1 MKNQE
6 IILNRLLDKY
16 ENSKHL
22 LDPGTSLRRVML
34 KVEKKD
40 LPEYIYEDAVIRDAY
55 NEAALELEKRHLVQL
70 EWVRGRPVL
79 SAIVLRLDQIP
90 QCYASVRR
98 VHPKVRATQVIQ
110 LIDSSLKDVAI
121 PWMIAWKAD
130 VCKSAAEQMKI
141 PAFCKTDDTLLR
153 DLLRAF
159 REYSALPGGITMRAF
174 SSRCFSDTKYFE
186 RNVRDLFLRIARQ
199 YDVDLAISCDENGLG
214 EKEQL
219 AYLGIYA
226 RPELYELAGNCLIR
240 TEQGTICIGA
250 APYGL
255 ALPSTLIDSITAIG
269 LTAIQCITF
278 IENKTNYD
286 EYVVSEKQPGELVI
300 YHGGFLSP
308 QKRKLVALIARAAAK
323 DVKMRFWADIDA
335 GGFRM
340 FHNLQKL
347 IPPVV
352 PMRMSGELV
361 DRFHEQGLVRSK
373 EYLTDLQIDM
383 ENGKYPLFRDAIE
396 KILNYG
402 VTIEQE
408 TFLNEYKTI
417 ARII

>member
-22 LDPGTSLRRVML
+22 LDPGASLRRVML
-34 KVEKKD
+34 RVEKKD

-70 EWVRGRPVL
+70 EWVKGRPVL

-323 DVKMRFWADIDA
+323 DVKVRFWADIDA

>member
-90 QCYASVRR
+90 QCYASAER

-255 ALPSTLIDSITAIG
+255 ALPSTLIDSITVID

-323 DVKMRFWADIDA
+323 DVKVRFWADIDA

-408 TFLNEYKTI
+408 TFLNE
-417 ARII
+417 

>member
-255 ALPSTLIDSITAIG
+255 ALPSTLIDSITVID

-323 DVKMRFWADIDA
+323 DVKVRFWADIDA

>member
-22 LDPGTSLRRVML
+22 LDPGASLRRVML
-34 KVEKKD
+34 RVEKKD

-90 QCYASVRR
+90 QCYASVKR

-110 LIDSSLKDVAI
+110 LIDGSLKDVAI

-255 ALPSTLIDSITAIG
+255 ALPSTLIDSITAID

-323 DVKMRFWADIDA
+323 DVKVRFWADIDA

-396 KILNYG
+396 KILNYC

>member
-34 KVEKKD
+34 RVEKKD

-90 QCYASVRR
+90 QCYASAER

-255 ALPSTLIDSITAIG
+255 ALPSTLIDSITVID

-323 DVKMRFWADIDA
+323 DVKVRFWADIDA

>member
-22 LDPGTSLRRVML
+22 LDPGASLRRVML
-34 KVEKKD
+34 RVEKKD

-226 RPELYELAGNCLIR
+226 RPELYELAGNCLVR
-240 TEQGTICIGA
+240 TEQGTVCIGA

-323 DVKMRFWADIDA
+323 DVKVRFWADIDA

-408 TFLNEYKTI
+408 TFLNE
-417 ARII
+417 

>member
-22 LDPGTSLRRVML
+22 LDPGASLRRVML
-34 KVEKKD
+34 RVEKKD

-70 EWVRGRPVL
+70 EWVKGRPVL

-90 QCYASVRR
+90 QCYASAER

-255 ALPSTLIDSITAIG
+255 ALPSTLIDSITVID

-323 DVKMRFWADIDA
+323 DVKVRFWADIDA

>member
-40 LPEYIYEDAVIRDAY
+40 FPEYIYEDAVIRDAY

-70 EWVRGRPVL
+70 EWVKGRPVL

-90 QCYASVRR
+90 QCYASAKR

-110 LIDSSLKDVAI
+110 LIDSKLKDVAI
-121 PWMIAWKAD
+121 PWIIAWKTD
-130 VCKSAAEQMKI
+130 VCKSAAEQLKI
-141 PAFCKTDDTLLR
+141 PAFCKTDDALLQ

-174 SSRCFSDTKYFE
+174 SSKCFSDTKYFE
-186 RNVRDLFLRIARQ
+186 RNVRDLFLRIARK
-199 YDVDLAISCDENGLG
+199 YDADLAISCDENELG
-214 EKEQL
+214 EREQL

-226 RPELYELAGNCLIR
+226 RPELYELAGNCLVR
-240 TEQGTICIGA
+240 TEQGTVCIGA

-255 ALPSTLIDSITAIG
+255 ALPSTLIDSITAID
-269 LTAIQCITF
+269 LTAIRCITF

-286 EYVVSEKQPGELVI
+286 EYVMAEKQPDELVI

-308 QKRKLVALIARAAAK
+308 QKRKLVTSIAHAASI

-340 FHNLQKL
+340 FNNLQKL
-347 IPPVV
+347 IPSVL

-361 DRFHEQGLVRSK
+361 DRFHEQGLMRSK

-396 KILNYG
+396 RILNYG

-408 TFLNEYKTI
+408 VFLNKYKTI
-417 ARII
+417 TRII

>member
-90 QCYASVRR
+90 QCYASAER

-255 ALPSTLIDSITAIG
+255 ALPSTLIDSITAID

>member
-22 LDPGTSLRRVML
+22 LDPGASLRRVML
-34 KVEKKD
+34 RVEKKD

-70 EWVRGRPVL
+70 EWVKGRPVL

-255 ALPSTLIDSITAIG
+255 ALPSTLIDSITVID

-323 DVKMRFWADIDA
+323 DVKVRFWADIDA

>member
-22 LDPGTSLRRVML
+22 LDPGASLRRVML

-70 EWVRGRPVL
+70 EWVKGRPVL

-90 QCYASVRR
+90 QCYASVKR

-323 DVKMRFWADIDA
+323 DVKVRFWADIDA

-408 TFLNEYKTI
+408 TFLNE
-417 ARII
+417 

>member
-22 LDPGTSLRRVML
+22 LDPGASLRRVML
-34 KVEKKD
+34 RVEKKD

-90 QCYASVRR
+90 QCYASVKR

-110 LIDSSLKDVAI
+110 LIDGSLKDVAI

-255 ALPSTLIDSITAIG
+255 ALPSTLIDSITAID

-323 DVKMRFWADIDA
+323 DVKVRFWADIDA

-408 TFLNEYKTI
+408 TFLNE
-417 ARII
+417 

>member
-22 LDPGTSLRRVML
+22 LDPGASLRRVML
-34 KVEKKD
+34 RVEKKD

-70 EWVRGRPVL
+70 EWVKGRPVL

-90 QCYASVRR
+90 QCYASAER

-110 LIDSSLKDVAI
+110 LIDGSLKDVAI

-255 ALPSTLIDSITAIG
+255 ALPSTLIDSITVID

-323 DVKMRFWADIDA
+323 DVKVRFWADIDA

-340 FHNLQKL
+340 FHNL
-347 IPPVV
+347 
-352 PMRMSGELV
+352 
-361 DRFHEQGLVRSK
+361 
-373 EYLTDLQIDM
+373 
-383 ENGKYPLFRDAIE
+383 
-396 KILNYG
+396 
-402 VTIEQE
+402 
-408 TFLNEYKTI
+408 
-417 ARII
+417 

>member
-1 MKNQE
+1 VKNQE

-408 TFLNEYKTI
+408 TFLNE
-417 ARII
+417 

>member
-34 KVEKKD
+34 RVEKKD

-255 ALPSTLIDSITAIG
+255 ALPSTLIDSITVID

-323 DVKMRFWADIDA
+323 DVKVRFWADIDA

-352 PMRMSGELV
+352 PMR
-361 DRFHEQGLVRSK
+361 
-373 EYLTDLQIDM
+373 I
-383 ENGKYPLFRDAIE
+383 
-396 KILNYG
+396 
-402 VTIEQE
+402 
-408 TFLNEYKTI
+408 
-417 ARII
+417 

>member
-22 LDPGTSLRRVML
+22 LDPGTSLRRVMMR
-34 KVEKKD
+34 VEKKD
-40 LPEYIYEDAVIRDAY
+40 FPEYIYEDAVIRDAY
-55 NEAALELEKRHLVQL
+55 NEAALELEKKHLVQL
-70 EWVRGRPVL
+70 EWVNGRPVL

-90 QCYASVRR
+90 QCYASAER
-98 VHPKVRATQVIQ
+98 VHPRVRAGQVIQ
-110 LIDSSLKDVAI
+110 LIDGSLKDVTI

-130 VCKSAAEQMKI
+130 VCKSAAEQLKI
-141 PAFCKTDDTLLR
+141 PAFCKTDDALLQ

-174 SSRCFSDTKYFE
+174 SSKCFSDTKYFE
-186 RNVRDLFLRIARQ
+186 RNVRDLFLRIARK
-199 YDVDLAISCDENGLG
+199 YDADLAISCDENELG
-214 EKEQL
+214 EREQL

-226 RPELYELAGNCLIR
+226 RPELYELAGNCLVR
-240 TEQGTICIGA
+240 TEQGTVCIGA

-255 ALPSTLIDSITAIG
+255 ALPSTLIDSITAID
-269 LTAIQCITF
+269 LTAIRCITF

-286 EYVVSEKQPGELVI
+286 EYVMAEKQPDELVI

-308 QKRKLVALIARAAAK
+308 QKRKLVTSIAHAASI

-340 FHNLQKL
+340 FNNLQKL
-347 IPPVV
+347 IPSVL

-361 DRFHEQGLVRSK
+361 DRFHEQGLMRSK

-396 KILNYG
+396 RILNYG

-408 TFLNEYKTI
+408 IFLNE
-417 ARII
+417 

>member
-22 LDPGTSLRRVML
+22 LDPGASLRRVML
-34 KVEKKD
+34 RVEKKD

-70 EWVRGRPVL
+70 EWVKGRPVL

-90 QCYASVRR
+90 QCYASAER

-199 YDVDLAISCDENGLG
+199 YNVDLAISCDENGLG

-255 ALPSTLIDSITAIG
+255 ALPSTLIDSITAID

-323 DVKMRFWADIDA
+323 DVKVRFWADIDA

>member
-22 LDPGTSLRRVML
+22 LDPGASLRRVML
-34 KVEKKD
+34 RVEKKD

-255 ALPSTLIDSITAIG
+255 ALPSTLIDSITAID

-323 DVKMRFWADIDA
+323 DVKVRFWADIDA

>member
-22 LDPGTSLRRVML
+22 LDPGASLRRVML
-34 KVEKKD
+34 RVEKKD

-323 DVKMRFWADIDA
+323 DVKVRFWADIDA

-408 TFLNEYKTI
+408 TFLNE
-417 ARII
+417 

>member
-22 LDPGTSLRRVML
+22 LDPGASLRRVML
-34 KVEKKD
+34 RVEKKD

-70 EWVRGRPVL
+70 EWVKGRPVL

-308 QKRKLVALIARAAAK
+308 HKRKLVALIARAAAK
-323 DVKMRFWADIDA
+323 DVKVRFWADIDA

-408 TFLNEYKTI
+408 TFLNE
-417 ARII
+417 

>member
-22 LDPGTSLRRVML
+22 LDPGASLRRVML
-34 KVEKKD
+34 RVEKKD

-90 QCYASVRR
+90 QCYASAER

-110 LIDSSLKDVAI
+110 LIDGSLKDVAI

-255 ALPSTLIDSITAIG
+255 ALPSTLIDSITVID

-323 DVKMRFWADIDA
+323 DVKVRFWADIDA

-408 TFLNEYKTI
+408 TFLNE
-417 ARII
+417 

>member
-34 KVEKKD
+34 RVEKKD

-70 EWVRGRPVL
+70 EWVKGRPVL

-90 QCYASVRR
+90 QCYASVKR

-110 LIDSSLKDVAI
+110 LIDGSLKDVAI

-255 ALPSTLIDSITAIG
+255 ALPSTLIDSITVID

-323 DVKMRFWADIDA
+323 DVKVRFWADIDA

-408 TFLNEYKTI
+408 TFLNE
-417 ARII
+417 

>member
-22 LDPGTSLRRVML
+22 LDPGASLRRVML
-34 KVEKKD
+34 RVEKKD

-70 EWVRGRPVL
+70 EWVKGRPVL

-323 DVKMRFWADIDA
+323 DVKVRFWADIDA

-408 TFLNEYKTI
+408 TFLNE
-417 ARII
+417 

>member
-1 MKNQE
+1 VKNQE

-90 QCYASVRR
+90 QCYASAER

>member
-90 QCYASVRR
+90 QCYASAER

>member
-34 KVEKKD
+34 RVEKKD
-40 LPEYIYEDAVIRDAY
+40 FPEYIYEDAVIRDAY

-70 EWVRGRPVL
+70 EWVKGRPVL

-90 QCYASVRR
+90 QCYASAER
-98 VHPKVRATQVIQ
+98 VHPKVRASQVIQ
-110 LIDSSLKDVAI
+110 LIDISLKDVAI
-121 PWMIAWKAD
+121 PWIIDWKAD
-130 VCKSAAEQMKI
+130 VCKSAVEQLKI
-141 PAFCKTDDTLLR
+141 PAFCKTDDTPLQ
-153 DLLRAF
+153 DLLCAF
-159 REYSALPGGITMRAF
+159 REYSALSSGITMRAF

-186 RNVRDLFLRIARQ
+186 RNVRDLFLRIARK
-199 YDVDLAISCDENGLG
+199 YDEDLALSCDENELS
-214 EKEQL
+214 EREQL

-226 RPELYELAGNCLIR
+226 RPELYELAGNCLVR

-255 ALPSTLIDSITAIG
+255 ALPSTLIDSITAID

-286 EYVVSEKQPGELVI
+286 EYVVSKKQLGELVI

-308 QKRKLVALIARAAAK
+308 QKRKLVTLIAHAAAK
-323 DVKMRFWADIDA
+323 DVKVRFWADIDA

-340 FHNLQKL
+340 FNNLQKL

-352 PMRMSGELV
+352 PMRMSGKFV
-361 DRFHEQGLVRSK
+361 DFFHEHGFERSK
-373 EYLTDLQIDM
+373 EYLSKLQTDM
-383 ENGKYPLFRDAIE
+383 ENGEYPLFQDAIE
-396 KILNYG
+396 RILNYG

-408 TFLNEYKTI
+408 AFLNEYKTTTRMI
-417 ARII
+417 

>member
-1 MKNQE
+1 VKNQE

-22 LDPGTSLRRVML
+22 LDPGASLRRVML
-34 KVEKKD
+34 RVEKKD

-70 EWVRGRPVL
+70 EWVKGRPVL

-90 QCYASVRR
+90 QCYASAER

-110 LIDSSLKDVAI
+110 LIDGSLKDVAI

-255 ALPSTLIDSITAIG
+255 ALPSTLIDSITVID

-323 DVKMRFWADIDA
+323 DVKVRFWADIDA